1 MRELVIEVSPHVRR
15 DGTKHPNA
23 FDVRLADQCEVICT
37 SDTPFFHAGRVLLER
52 EFAQPDDVL
61 VMSRA
66 GSSAFVLRGRIGS
79 AAGLTIEETGFG
91 PKRRR
96 YKPQRSREGS
106 PRIEQT
112 PPTVPK
118 PLPRETGLYDDA
130 PPRLRRTAP

>member
-52 EFAQPDDVL
+52 KFAQPDDVL
-61 VMSRA
+61 VMSRT
-66 GSSAFVLRGRIGS
+66 GSSAFALKGRIGL
-79 AAGLTIEETGFG
+79 AASLTIEETRFG

-96 YKPQRSREGS
+96 YKQRPSLVGPSR
-106 PRIEQT
+106 IAQT
-112 PPTVPK
+112 PPTVLE
-118 PLPRETGLYDDA
+118 PLRRETAFYVI
-130 PPRLRRTAP
+130 PPKLRRVPS